1 MDLWK
6 RNGTL
11 NGLCPRCFGS
21 FKHLQIR
28 FLTSATFNNNLL
40 SSNWLTWW
48 LYQVNSQCDGDRDS
62 YDAMILLTGR
72 FDYHDVRPG
81 LKIFLFSFGARPWG
95 WWWYLILGWVQGVII
110 LSVDIA
116 NLWKAVNRIRIR
128 LREFGST
135 QIRISNYCRSKR
147 KQVYGNLFRG
157 LIGILTKMAKKWTF
171 FVATP
176 VTFLA
181 KFWG

>member
-28 FLTSATFNNNLL
+28 FLTSANFNNNLL
-40 SSNWLTWW
+40 SSFWLTCW

-81 LKIFLFSFGARPWG
+81 LKIFFKTTSAEKLDIIRKVTLRKKKLYFQLLFIKCIWICIFLVCLRCIFVPIWG
-95 WWWYLILGWVQGVII
+95 WEALELIL
-110 LSVDIA
+110 LEFC
-116 NLWKAVNRIRIR
+116 
-128 LREFGST
+128 LRSWD
-135 QIRISNYCRSKR
+135 
-147 KQVYGNLFRG
+147 
-157 LIGILTKMAKKWTF
+157 ILTDRGSRPT
-171 FVATP
+171 
-176 VTFLA
+176 
-181 KFWG
+181 